1 MVETSRILLTEIAR
15 NLRRKIKTSPILYM
29 FFSAM
34 IFFSIVMF
42 AFLTFFL
49 LHTKT
54 AFNFMDA
61 FYAVFFLLLMKSASD
76 FHTYFV
82 SAPQVSYA
90 LSTQVSQRK
99 TVREIVLTIVL
110 TNISL
115 WFSFSFLYIL
125 ILSALHVS
133 INYPFEYFLFSLNV
147 FIAILLGC
155 SLALHFFSHQLY
167 RMIPTL
173 LLLGFFWFSQSMVFI
188 ACMLPV
194 AVIHFVWSVSH
205 ALESYRFVKRKE
217 RTSGRAQVHSRGM
230 LQALFIR
237 EVTGIWRDR
246 LYFSF
251 VSMSIMTALGTG
263 YLFVYGTDLLIPESI
278 QKYISGFLP
287 TLFVFLGC
295 YIVVMYAAV
304 FPALN
309 LFLTEEK
316 TIWIL
321 RNLPLKNETIVYGKT
336 LALSLCFLTTLPFL
350 AFIPTFLGVDDLLF
364 LFWFL
369 CFSFL
374 AAVIIA
380 IPLGVKYVGKKSDI
394 LLLYSVAMILFVLL
408 SVVGAG
414 INLLRSLT
422 TISILPLCVLLL
434 CLELSLLF
442 LSLKLSAR
450 LLSFPFIN
458 PKENLF
464 KKRKKLEFKEI

>member
-1 MVETSRILLTEIAR
+1 MFKTSRLLLTEITR
-15 NLRRKIKTSPILYM
+15 NLRRKIKRSPILYM

-49 LHTKT
+49 LRTKT
-54 AFNFMDA
+54 IFNFMDA

-76 FHTYFV
+76 MHTFFIV
-82 SAPQVSYA
+82 TPQVSYA

-99 TVREIVLTIVL
+99 TIGEIVLTIVL
-110 TNISL
+110 TNMGL
-115 WFSFSFLYIL
+115 WFSFSLLYL
-125 ILSALHVS
+125 FVLSALHIS
-133 INYPFEYFLFSLNV
+133 INYPFEYLLFSINILT
-147 FIAILLGC
+147 AILLGC
-155 SLALHFFSHQLY
+155 SLSLHFFSLRQY
-167 RMIPTL
+167 RLIPTL
-173 LLLGFFWFSQSMVFI
+173 LLLGFFWFSQNLLFI
-188 ACMLPV
+188 ACMLPLV
-194 AVIHFVWSVSH
+194 VIHCAWSISH
-205 ALESYRFVKRKE
+205 ALGSYRFAKRKE
-217 RTSGRAQVHSRGM
+217 RTSERAQVHPRGM
-230 LQALFIR
+230 IQTLFIR
-237 EVTGIWRDR
+237 EVTAIWRDR

-251 VSMSIMTALGTG
+251 ISMSIMTALGTG
-263 YLFVYGTDLLIPESI
+263 YLFVYGTDLLIPVSI
-278 QKYISGFLP
+278 QRYVGGFLP

-295 YIVVMYAAV
+295 YIVIMYAAV

-309 LFLTEEK
+309 LFLSEER

-321 RNLPLKNETIVYGKT
+321 RNLPVKNETIVYGKT

-350 AFIPTFLGVDDLLF
+350 AFIPIFLGVDDLLF

-408 SVVGAG
+408 SVVGTG

-422 TISILPLCVLLL
+422 TLSILPLCILLL

-450 LLSFPFIN
+450 LLSLPFKN
-458 PKENLF
+458 PGGYSP
-464 KKRKKLEFKEI
+464 